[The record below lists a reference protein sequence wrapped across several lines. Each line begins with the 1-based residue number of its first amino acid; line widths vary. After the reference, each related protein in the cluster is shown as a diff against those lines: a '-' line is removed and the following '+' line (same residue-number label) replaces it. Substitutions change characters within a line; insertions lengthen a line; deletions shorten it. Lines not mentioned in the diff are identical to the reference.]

1 MGRASEKSNIAR
13 IDTSISKRF
22 IGTSHKKLDI
32 GVGKR
37 GYYYIKPWGSTTGWF
52 ELCTLCFELCRLRS
66 CVEYREKFKSHSS
79 NLKSQNQAQR
89 SKHQAQSTKPKAQ
102 SPKPKAQSPTLLLT
116 SPGRTS
122 ESWTDDPRN
131 HCRCP
136 ETGAANLF
144 SPH

>member
-22 IGTSHKKLDI
+22 IGNSHKKLDI

-52 ELCTLCFELCRLRS
+52 ELCRLRS
-66 CVEYREKFKSHSS
+66 CVEYREKFKSHIS

-89 SKHQAQSTKPKAQ
+89 SKHQAQSTKLQSPKPKAQ

-116 SPGRTS
+116 SPGR
-122 ESWTDDPRN
+122 
-131 HCRCP
+131 
-136 ETGAANLF
+136 
-144 SPH
+144 